1 MFKRDINLFHVLM
14 IFGLSFLTSYGMG
27 SLNPALILCL
37 VALLYLT
44 LRKVGANPMLFE
56 KKSWTF
62 LFSAFFGLILA
73 TGSRIHLEAVSANY
87 TQTTISNFGI
97 FQLCIFIAA
106 TLYFSY
112 VLQYFQQMLPKI
124 NSYVL
129 SNEASPRSFKKQF
142 LFFVFILLL
151 CWSPYALGLYPGVV
165 LPDSLSSVAQA
176 MGDTPINNHH
186 PVLFTLIVK
195 FFIHDLPVKSINHGV
210 FLFSIFQM
218 TVLAATISYSLCWL
232 MKKRVQRLPILL
244 SLGYFAL
251 APVFPI
257 YALNMQKD
265 ILFTAACLLFSLAV
279 ADAVFT
285 KNKLTFWHQLAIL
298 IFALLTTYLRNNG
311 LYVVIGIGV
320 LCFFASL
327 KTKKFRSVIQMIL
340 SYVVISGVL
349 IHPLMVKYAVP
360 TATAEQLGI
369 PLQQVSRTIVTDG
382 NISKEDLSFMND
394 ILPLEDYQIYAP
406 GLADP
411 IKWHKNFD
419 NDFLDTHQK
428 EFLFLWARNLP
439 ANLTSYTDAYAL
451 NTFGFWVPG
460 VKNNYG
466 FLDTR
471 VNDNNYGIKQI
482 DLIEHFTGLSGMK
495 KIIEHRDF
503 FGSGTLLWLV
513 LLSVFAILVKKRY
526 RLLILLLPGILVVL
540 TILIATPVAFSLR
553 YVFILALGLPIYLAA
568 PFLAEE
574 NQAIEQEK
582 MGGSY
587 ETIKKD

>member
-1 MFKRDINLFHVLM
+1 MFKRDFNLFHILL
-14 IFGLSFLTSYGMG
+14 IFGLSFLTSYSMR
-27 SLNPALILCL
+27 SLNPVFILCL
-37 VALLYLT
+37 IALLYLA
-44 LRKVGANPMLFE
+44 LQKVGINPIRFE

-62 LFSAFFGLILA
+62 LFAAFFGLILA
-73 TGSRIHLEAVSANY
+73 TSSRIHLEAVSANY
-87 TQTTISNFGI
+87 TKTTIANFGI
-97 FQLCIFIAA
+97 FQLGIFIAA

-112 VLQYFQQMLPKI
+112 ILQYFQRMLPKI
-124 NSYVL
+124 NAYVT
-129 SNEASPRSFKKQF
+129 SDTGKTFSIKKHF
-142 LFFVFILLL
+142 LFFIFILLI

-176 MGDTPINNHH
+176 MGDSPINNHH

-195 FFIHDLPVKSINHGV
+195 FFIHDLPTKTTSHGV

-218 TVLAATISYSLCWL
+218 FILASTISYSLCWL
-232 MKKRVQRLPILL
+232 MKKQIQRLPILL
-244 SLGYFAL
+244 SLGYFSL

-265 ILFTAACLLFSLAV
+265 ILFTVACLLFSLAV
-279 ADAVFT
+279 TDAVFT
-285 KNKLTFWHQLAIL
+285 KKNLSFWHQLTIV

-311 LYVVIGIGV
+311 IYVVIGIGV
-320 LCFFASL
+320 LCFFTSL
-327 KTKKFRSVIQMIL
+327 KTKKIRPVTQIIL
-340 SYVVISGVL
+340 SYGLIAGLL

-369 PLQQVSRTIVTDG
+369 PLQQVARTIVTDG
-382 NISKEDLSFMND
+382 DISKKDLSFMDD
-394 ILPLEDYQIYAP
+394 ILPLEDYQVYAP

-419 NDFLDTHQK
+419 NNFLDTHQK
-428 EFLFLWARNLP
+428 EFLLLWARNLP
-439 ANLTSYTDAYAL
+439 ANLSIYTDAYIL

-460 VKNNYG
+460 VKDNYG

-471 VNDNNYGIKQI
+471 VNNNDYGIKQV
-482 DLIEHFTGLSGMK
+482 DLLERFTGLAGMK
-495 KIIEHRDF
+495 KIIENRDF

-513 LLSVFAILVKKRY
+513 LLSVFFILVKKRY
-526 RLLILLLPGILVVL
+526 RYLILLLPGILVFL

-553 YVFILALGLPIYLAA
+553 YVFILALGLPVYLAA
-568 PFLAEE
+568 PFLVEE
-574 NQAIEQEK
+574 EQAIARKQI
-582 MGGSY
+582 GGLY